1 MPRDDS
7 HLIRRR
13 SLTLLGVALLPL
25 IWIFLKAVV
34 GVSDRYLPAVGSVF
48 TAFSDI
54 EPNVFVHLFYT
65 TSRFVIGFSLG
76 TIGGIG
82 LALLCYRYDSLR
94 LLLLPSI
101 EATRAVP
108 AVATIPF
115 FLLWFGFSETGRYV
129 LTFCG
134 TGFNIAI
141 ATLQILA
148 RLPERYRVMFAGFR
162 LKPQDLPLTYCLP
175 VVVEGILPT
184 LRFSLSAAVALV
196 VASELLGSQIG
207 LGYLIQSARS
217 TFSMHVVFLATIL
230 LGALNSTADRTLIWC
245 WKKLLYWK

>member
-1 MPRDDS
+1 
-7 HLIRRR
+7 
-13 SLTLLGVALLPL
+13 
-25 IWIFLKAVV
+25 
-34 GVSDRYLPAVGSVF
+34 
-48 TAFSDI
+48 
-54 EPNVFVHLFYT
+54 
-65 TSRFVIGFSLG
+65 
-76 TIGGIG
+76 
-82 LALLCYRYDSLR
+82 
-94 LLLLPSI
+94 
-101 EATRAVP
+101 
-108 AVATIPF
+108 
-115 FLLWFGFSETGRYV
+115 LLWFGFSETGRYV

-230 LGALNSTADRTLIWC
+230 LGILNSTADRTLIWC